1 LIGNDVENGLLPFQE
16 LEFISN
22 MVENI
27 SYNNAK
33 SFFKF

>member
-1 LIGNDVENGLLPFQE
+1 LIGNDVENGLLPHE
-16 LEFISN
+16 EMEFIGK

-33 SFFKF
+33 SFFNF